1 MVKIIDGKKISET
14 IKDKIV
20 QEIYELKGQRPNLA
34 IVLLGER
41 EDSKLYVDLKRKQA
55 KMVGIDTHF
64 YHLTESTKEKELLE
78 VIDFLNQDE
87 LIDGILVQL
96 PLPKHLD
103 ADKIINSLDYRK
115 DVDGFHKESLD
126 KIDSGGVFLSPV
138 FASVLRILQEIN
150 YKLEDKQVA
159 IIYNSLIF
167 GSGLV
172 KLVKNRKGK
181 SILIQKDEIELK
193 KDQISQ
199 SDVVITALG
208 VPKFLDKTYIKQGAV
223 VIDVGI
229 SKFNGKVVGDVDSDS
244 VKELAS
250 YITPVPGGIGPMTIA
265 MLFKNTLEAFKNKIK

>member
-1 MVKIIDGKKISET
+1 M
-14 IKDKIV
+14 
-20 QEIYELKGQRPNLA
+20 
-34 IVLLGER
+34 
-41 EDSKLYVDLKRKQA
+41 
-55 KMVGIDTHF
+55 
-64 YHLTESTKEKELLE
+64 
-78 VIDFLNQDE
+78 
-87 LIDGILVQL
+87 
-96 PLPKHLD
+96 
-103 ADKIINSLDYRK
+103 
-115 DVDGFHKESLD
+115 
-126 KIDSGGVFLSPV
+126 SPV